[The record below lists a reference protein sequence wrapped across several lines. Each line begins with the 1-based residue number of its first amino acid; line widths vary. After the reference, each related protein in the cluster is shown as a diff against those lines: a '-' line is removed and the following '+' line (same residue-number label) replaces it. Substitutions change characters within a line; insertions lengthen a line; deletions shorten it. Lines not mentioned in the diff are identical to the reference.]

1 MANRGETMETVR
13 DLIFLGSKITA
24 DGDCSHEIK
33 RHWLLGSKAMTNL
46 DSVLKGRDI
55 ILLTK
60 VCLVK
65 AIVFPVV
72 TYGCERWIIKKAER
86 RRCLQTV
93 VLEKTLESPLD
104 RKEMKPV
111 NPKGNQPRMFI
122 GRSDAEAEAPILW
135 PPDVKSWPIWKDPD
149 GRKDWWQEEKGK
161 TEDEMVWWFDNI
173 IDAMDV
179 NLSKPQEMVKDRKS
193 WCAAVHGVTKSWT
206 GLRDWTTTTTKINK

>member
-1 MANRGETMETVR
+1 MLWLGQWEQYFMLKCFDVYLKWLRASLSNALFPENYKTTQLDNKLCQSTRGCPWMSFSE
-13 DLIFLGSKITA
+13 
-24 DGDCSHEIK
+24 C
-33 RHWLLGSKAMTNL
+33 
-46 DSVLKGRDI
+46 VLR
-55 ILLTK
+55 
-60 VCLVK
+60 
-65 AIVFPVV
+65 A
-72 TYGCERWIIKKAER
+72 
-86 RRCLQTV
+86 LQTV